1 MKNRFRVMLALTL
14 MICLC
19 AAAAAAGTWTVPSNN
34 GSSGNS
40 SSGYGGYTTTARLIE
55 DLATRSGPS
64 TTYTGC
70 GSYRMKGQTVTVLSR
85 AFDNGGVQWV
95 EVEFMYNGGYRRAWT
110 GVKRISISS
119 SALSR
124 LPEDNGASFLGYGT
138 VTGRVSPRFGPSSM
152 HAPYG
157 DRDYVSGNQ
166 VAVIRE
172 ENGYYLTESWIT
184 DSDGRDRILRSWLPA
199 GMVNVY

>member
-1 MKNRFRVMLALTL
+1 MALALSKGVRSSVR
-14 MICLC
+14 C
-19 AAAAAAGTWTVPSNN
+19 VPS
-34 GSSGNS
+34 
-40 SSGYGGYTTTARLIE
+40 TVAA
-55 DLATRSGPS
+55 LA
-64 TTYTGC
+64 
-70 GSYRMKGQTVTVLSR
+70 
-85 AFDNGGVQWV
+85 
-95 EVEFMYNGGYRRAWT
+95 
-110 GVKRISISS
+110 
-119 SALSR
+119 R
-124 LPEDNGASFLGYGT
+124 LPEDTGATFLGYGM

-199 GMVNVY
+199 DMVNVY